1 MHHLLRTNQR
11 SVAASR
17 MRAECLV
24 PPCLSICR
32 RNIVKRNGTKCV
44 SIVKVQDTKL
54 RVAKPRGI
62 CQHGLEYRL
71 KRAAGRAAD
80 DLQDLGSRGL
90 LLQRLGE
97 LLFQVGIGCSKAVNV
112 SSPLRCFR
120 TKTGNGSSALRPF
133 ASQDHLVGTV
143 TGPPSGRPSQ
153 DGAYRRER
161 AALVEFRGRVR
172 GRLAS

>member
-80 DLQDLGSRGL
+80 DLKDSETSVR
-90 LLQRLGE
+90 LLQRPGE
-97 LLFQVGIGCSKAVNV
+97 LLF
-112 SSPLRCFR
+112 R
-120 TKTGNGSSALRPF
+120 SAL
-133 ASQDHLVGTV
+133 A
-143 TGPPSGRPSQ
+143 
-153 DGAYRRER
+153 ARRR
-161 AALVEFRGRVR
+161 
-172 GRLAS
+172 SM